1 MIPEKYFMT
10 ELWLL
15 TDKAFSYF
23 LILKNDFPHT
33 EVEHGADVE
42 DEEEGA
48 HHGEGKH
55 GGAGGAAV

>member
-1 MIPEKYFMT
+1 MWFLKFKCLKLKGHLSESSN
-10 ELWLL
+10 LL
-15 TDKAFSYF
+15 VLQDN
-23 LILKNDFPHT
+23 LPHA

-48 HHGEGKH
+48 HHGEGEH